1 MDLDAAG
8 FAFPPGDGELLV
20 LLFDFVED
28 LRSYF
33 ATRVGVPMAGAT
45 LADLIDFNN
54 ANAAVEMPYFA
65 QELFD
70 LAAALE
76 TGADTPQ
83 PIFGG
88 LTYNQ
93 ALQIDQDAGRGG
105 IDAAVGNFS
114 LHAIATPTGTAS
126 WTTDVI
132 NGDHF
137 EFATSGLAAIVGYP
151 IVNVPMG
158 QMFGLPL
165 GLSFMGPAFS
175 EPALIRVAAGFEAA
189 THARIVPQLFQTL
202 PLSNVDGIP
211 LPRRRR
217 STVNQLQQHVAGR
230 RWMPRSM

>member
-1 MDLDAAG
+1 M
-8 FAFPPGDGELLV
+8 
-20 LLFDFVED
+20 
-28 LRSYF
+28 
-33 ATRVGVPMAGAT
+33 
-45 LADLIDFNN
+45 
-54 ANAAVEMPYFA
+54 
-65 QELFD
+65 
-70 LAAALE
+70 
-76 TGADTPQ
+76 
-83 PIFGG
+83 
-88 LTYNQ
+88 
-93 ALQIDQDAGRGG
+93 
-105 IDAAVGNFS
+105 
-114 LHAIATPTGTAS
+114 
-126 WTTDVI
+126 I